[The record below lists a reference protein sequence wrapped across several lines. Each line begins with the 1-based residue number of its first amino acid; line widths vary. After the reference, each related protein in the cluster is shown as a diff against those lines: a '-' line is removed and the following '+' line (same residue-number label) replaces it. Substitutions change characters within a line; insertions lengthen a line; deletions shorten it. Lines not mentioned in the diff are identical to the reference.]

1 MNKINI
7 KCHFLFP
14 FSYQTFKDIQHPKCL
29 PAYNLYLLF
38 YKYSIRGKQAATV
51 MKHLPEIAK
60 NGAQFTSSIKSK
72 GFLISF
78 LITSQHHLFPFLLR
92 TRSML
97 TNKFEYQSREEK
109 PIKQYPLSSF
119 N

>member
-78 LITSQHHLFPFLLR
+78 FNYKST
-92 TRSML
+92 
-97 TNKFEYQSREEK
+97 
-109 PIKQYPLSSF
+109 SSF
-119 N
+119 PLLAQHKKYAHK